1 MGMEHKVN
9 IARSTAIVWTEL
21 TAQCTARAFPLQ
33 LRMIDGE
40 LALPDETPPHDWRE
54 LRVSTSGGMITLRRD
69 NEAISVVVWGNAD
82 VAMRQAWNALTL
94 VLARITGGSI
104 VTEGETKT
112 PEEFATRVQF
122 PTEFHP
128 V

>member
-40 LALPDETPPHDWRE
+40 LAFPDETPPHDWRE

-69 NEAISVVVWGNAD
+69 NEAIGVVVWGNAD
-82 VAMRQAWNALTL
+82 DAMRQAWNALTL
-94 VLARITGGSI
+94 VLARVTGGSI
-104 VTEGETKT
+104 IVDGETKT
-112 PEEFATRVQF
+112 ADVFAASANL
-122 PTEFHP
+122 PTTF
-128 V
+128 